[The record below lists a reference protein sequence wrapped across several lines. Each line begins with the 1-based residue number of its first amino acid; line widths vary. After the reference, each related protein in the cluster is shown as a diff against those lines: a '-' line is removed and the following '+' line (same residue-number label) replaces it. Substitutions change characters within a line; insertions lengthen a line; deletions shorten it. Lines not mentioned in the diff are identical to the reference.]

1 MLKKPIKYTD
11 YNGNERNENFYF
23 YLSKAELMEME
34 LMEVGGMQNLI
45 QLIIEKQDIPKIMA
59 SLKTLILKAYGEK
72 SADGRQFIKSEELS
86 RAFSQT
92 EAYSNLYMELL
103 TDANAAS
110 AFFNAIVP
118 EDVAERAAERRKAQ
132 EEAENTENE
141 DNAEAAD
148 DEPRD
153 AKML

>member
-92 EAYSNLYMELL
+92 EAYSELFMELA
-103 TDANAAS
+103 TDASAAA
-110 AFFNAIVP
+110 AFVNGIMPVESKLPGSQLEIV
-118 EDVAERAAERRKAQ
+118 D
-132 EEAENTENE
+132 
-141 DNAEAAD
+141 
-148 DEPRD
+148 
-153 AKML
+153 